1 MEKEN
6 KQIIVY
12 QAQNGAVEVQLDA
25 VNETILL
32 TQLQVAQLFNVQ
44 KGAISKHVKNIFVT
58 RELERA
64 STVSVLETVQTE
76 GKRKISRKVEYY
88 NLDLVLSIG
97 YRVNSINATRFRQ
110 WATKTLKQHIIKGYT
125 LNRRILEKNYDTF
138 LKALNEVQELLPESQ
153 ISAQNALEL
162 IKTFASTWLSLDTY
176 DRDSLPKSGKIKSF
190 FELTASQVNKLI
202 VNLKEELIGNKEA
215 SLLFGSEKEE
225 GILAGII
232 RAVFQTFN
240 GKELYPTVEEKAA
253 NLLYLIVKDHPFI
266 DGNKRSGAFVFIW
279 FLKKTNVLNTQ
290 KLTPEAL
297 TALTILVAESTP
309 KDKDRII
316 GLILML
322 LR

>member
-1 MEKEN
+1 MEK
-6 KQIIVY
+6 
-12 QAQNGAVEVQLDA
+12 
-25 VNETILL
+25 
-32 TQLQVAQLFNVQ
+32 
-44 KGAISKHVKNIFVT
+44 
-58 RELERA
+58 
-64 STVSVLETVQTE
+64 VQTE

-202 VNLKEELIGNKEA
+202 VNLKEELIGKKEA